1 MFIRQS
7 RDIQEVFYEQMAESG
22 MLGGL
27 GKIISTGKSGLMD
40 TLSATYAELD
50 FYSGSSLKQTWT
62 MR

>member
-27 GKIISTGKSGLMD
+27 GKIISTGQSGM
-40 TLSATYAELD
+40 
-50 FYSGSSLKQTWT
+50 KNI
-62 MR
+62 